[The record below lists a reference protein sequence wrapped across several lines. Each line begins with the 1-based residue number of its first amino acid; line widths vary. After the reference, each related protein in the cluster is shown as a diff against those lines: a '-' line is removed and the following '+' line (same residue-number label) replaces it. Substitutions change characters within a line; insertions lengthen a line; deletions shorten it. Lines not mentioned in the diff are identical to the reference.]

1 MFYQPRDP
9 YYDDFYFG
17 YPGNNTYNL
26 NQNNNNV
33 AYDPYSGNNFN
44 QVGFNDQTFNDDFY
58 RYPGPRVNINGM
70 NQNTNPNQNNVF
82 NHQNYNHL
90 YPSIYRILDPVV
102 KKVVYSSGNTYLNDK
117 ILNEITEE
125 VFNIV
130 EGDINK
136 TESDE
141 QIKQEQNQT
150 SQSSQNQLQRKPIS
164 KDEIKEACMNIRNS
178 LIKDFIKVLIIN
190 EFNKRTIYRPNNH
203 LNVYPVN
210 MNMY

>member
-44 QVGFNDQTFNDDFY
+44 QVGFNDQTFSDDFY

>member
-26 NQNNNNV
+26 NQNNSNMP
-33 AYDPYSGNNFN
+33 YDPYLGNNFN
-44 QVGFNDQTFNDDFY
+44 QVSYNDQVFSDDFY
-58 RYPGPRVNINGM
+58 RYPSPRANVNSM
-70 NQNTNPNQNNVF
+70 NQNTNNVT
-82 NHQNYNHL
+82 HYQNYNHL

-117 ILNEITEE
+117 ILNELAEE

-136 TESDE
+136 SESDD
-141 QIKQEQNQT
+141 QIKQEQSQINQT
-150 SQSSQNQLQRKPIS
+150 SQTQLQRKPIS

-190 EFNKRTIYRPNNH
+190 EFNKRTIYRTNNH